1 MSAALARAN
10 PLAVLRALPIAC
22 ALMCVALF
30 LTACFSISVT
40 DPDVEAGTLVQL
52 THTDATEENPVWS
65 PVDDKVAFECSDDA
79 WLWDAMEMDRHIQ
92 AGGLAVRNW
101 PISFARP
108 PASICVV
115 NADGS
120 GLIQLTDDLGDD
132 TYLAWSPDGRRLAF
146 VSNYRDRK
154 GIYIINSDG
163 TGLRRIARDAPWDQ
177 GPVWSPDGS
186 ELAFTSFQN
195 GQHDIVVVR
204 DDGTGRRQI
213 TNDELKEESLA
224 WHPDGSKIV
233 YRAYLD
239 IRMSGNPTHIYA
251 VNSDGSDLKQI
262 TDSPGSYSEATLSPD
277 GSQIAFIAVQ
287 EHDRGLT
294 VMRVD
299 GGERTLLYRS
309 TRNAHY
315 GFRSRVESPAWSPD
329 GTRIAFAAQPWNGGT
344 LPELELYVINAGG
357 TGLQR
362 LTHRTGADS
371 KPTWSP
377 DGSKLA
383 FVSHPPGGPR
393 YYLPEIYALADFN
406 PVPQPL
412 TDIAYSDRIPVW
424 SPDGTRI
431 AYVTERLSRDPQ
443 IREYGEVHISNADGS
458 GKKQLTDNNSTDTRP
473 AWSPDNTRIA
483 YVSDYDG
490 DKDIYTI
497 NADGSGI
504 KRLTNND
511 HPDSRPVWSPDGSRI
526 AYVSLHNGRHTDIF
540 VMNADGSGI
549 IQLTSHDDLATRHY
563 NGAPSWST
571 DGKRIAYVSAVHGQ
585 YQRHVMN
592 SDGTQ
597 RVTASVDNCLSYD
610 PAAWS
615 PDSTMIAFGCHDTRL
630 HMFNPSDG
638 TVTSLEACDTDYPP
652 MRSHL
657 WSADNTHIAY
667 TCYGWLFYK
676 ISADDGTIT
685 RYKTEGCMPEYR
697 AWSPDQSK
705 VAILT
710 TRDRVYDLCVEEPIL
725 VPATELTP

>member
-10 PLAVLRALPIAC
+10 PLAMFRPLPITC
-22 ALMCVALF
+22 ALVCVALF
-30 LTACFSISVT
+30 LTACFSMRGA
-40 DPDVEAGTLVQL
+40 DPDVEDGTLVQL
-52 THTDATEENPVWS
+52 THTDATERNPVWS
-65 PVDDKVAFECSDDA
+65 PIDDKVAFECYDDSRI
-79 WLWDAMEMDRHIQ
+79 WDARERELSGEGVAHVD
-92 AGGLAVRNW
+92 
-101 PISFARP
+101 FAAP
-108 PASICVV
+108 PSSICVV

-132 TYLAWSPDGRRLAF
+132 THLAWSPDGRRIAF
-146 VSNYRDRK
+146 VSNRRVRR

-163 TGLRRIARDAPWDQ
+163 TGLRRIASDTPWDQ
-177 GPVWSPDGS
+177 GTVWSPDGS

-204 DDGTGRRQI
+204 DDGTERRQI

-251 VNSDGSDLKQI
+251 VNSDGSDLEQI

-277 GSQIAFIAVQ
+277 GSQIAFVSYS
-287 EHDRGLT
+287 DTGRGLT
-294 VMRVD
+294 VMRAD
-299 GGERTLLYRS
+299 GSERTLLYRS
-309 TRNAHY
+309 ILNAQAGHWI
-315 GFRSRVESPAWSPD
+315 SVESPAWSPD
-329 GTRIAFAAQPWNGGT
+329 GTRIAFAARPWNRGS
-344 LPELELYVINAGG
+344 LHRLELYVINADG
-357 TGLQR
+357 TSLQR

-377 DGSKLA
+377 DGSRLA
-383 FVSHPPGGPR
+383 FVSRPPGGPR
-393 YYLPEIYALADFN
+393 YYLPEIYVLTDFN
-406 PVPQPL
+406 PSHQPL

-431 AYVTERLSRDPQ
+431 AYVTERLSWDPQ
-443 IREYGEVHISNADGS
+443 IREYGEIHISNADGS
-458 GKKQLTDNNSTDTRP
+458 GQKQLTDNDSTDSRP
-473 AWSPDNTRIA
+473 AWSPDSTRIA

-490 DKDIYTI
+490 DADIYTI

-540 VMNADGSGI
+540 VMNADGSDI
-549 IQLTSHDDLATRHY
+549 TQLTAYDDAETNHY
-563 NGAPSWST
+563 NGAPSWSP
-571 DGKRIAYVSAVHGQ
+571 DGKRIAYVSAVHGL

-592 SDGTQ
+592 ADGTQ

-615 PDSTMIAFGCHDTRL
+615 PDSTMIAFGCHDSHL
-630 HMFNPSDG
+630 HLFNLSDG
-638 TVTSLEACDTDYPP
+638 TVTSLETSDMYGYTPLAPN
-652 MRSHL
+652 
-657 WSADNTHIAY
+657 WSADGTHITYAY
-667 TCYGWLFYK
+667 PVQFFK
-676 ISADDGTIT
+676 IKVDDGTIT
-685 RYKTEGCMPEYR
+685 RYETVECWYR
-697 AWSPDQSK
+697 YPAWSPDESK
-705 VAILT
+705 VALLQN
-710 TRDRVYDLCVEEPIL
+710 RDGRFEICVAEPVL
-725 VPATELTP
+725 VPPSELAP